1 MSLKALDSH
10 YLIRFSGALLALAL
24 PVLAAPA
31 VARTATASSGT
42 TLDEIVVT
50 ALKQGNVSLQ
60 NVPASVAVVT
70 GTVLES
76 IGASDFADFSRLVAG
91 LNFVDAGPGNKRY
104 VIRGINSAGEAQTAL
119 YYDNIP
125 VTGLGA
131 SATDFGGTQPDLDL
145 FDMQRV
151 EVLRGPQ
158 GTLYGQNSQAGVI
171 RIITNKPNLTKFEGD
186 ALTDVSDTKDGGVN
200 YSVKGV
206 VNLPLSAGVFAV
218 RLVGYDDNNSGFIDN
233 PLRHTTN
240 INSNTVSGGRLSGL
254 LQINSSTTLLGQIF
268 YQHLASSGP
277 PTERPYAM
285 SILDVNYPADGAR
298 AISRYAKE
306 PHDDK
311 SKVYALTLKHDFG
324 WSALTVTGSR
334 FDRKIYDVQDY
345 TTSFNFFRS
354 LQALGAFPP
363 GPVPQGGVYIAPQS
377 STLSSGEARMRTK
390 LDGRVNGIFGVYYD
404 DRKIDYL
411 NNVVGADFA
420 TGGPDPTLGEI
431 SSRTFA
437 DHTKD
442 AAVFTEVTGKLTD
455 RLSFTGGLRWFD
467 TTRDL
472 TSATIYPFFGLGT
485 PGPDA
490 PEHAKD
496 SGLLKK
502 AVLNYHA
509 TSEAMLYASY
519 SEGYRA
525 GGTNA
530 ATVAAVPSQY
540 APDRTKNYEVGAK
553 ANWYDDRLT
562 TDLSL
567 FRIDLINLQV
577 PECFGAGCAFSG
589 VGNVPGTAA
598 RSTGVE
604 LDVAAR
610 PLRNWNVELATSYVR
625 AVLVEDLTADLGAA
639 ATNGAPLLNV
649 PKLNASLST
658 DYEWPVGSMINAS
671 VGGSI
676 QYEGRVA
683 ITSYD
688 ESSAIN
694 IPASPYSLLNLRAGL
709 DWNRYKLTLYVNN
722 ALDRNAQ
729 LNVYNDVN
737 DAYVI
742 LTNRPRTIGLRLSAQ
757 F

>member
-1 MSLKALDSH
+1 MYLKV
-10 YLIRFSGALLALAL
+10 LALAAL
-24 PVLAAPA
+24 SSAALGSPA
-31 VARTATASSGT
+31 FADTPSSGT
-42 TLDEIVVT
+42 TLDEVVVT
-50 ALKQGNVSLQ
+50 ALKRGDESLQ
-60 NVPASVAVVT
+60 SVPASVAVVT
-70 GTVLES
+70 GDALDK
-76 IGASDFADFSRLVAG
+76 IGASEFSDFSRLVAG
-91 LNFVDAGPGNKRY
+91 LNFVDDGPGNKRY

-131 SATDFGGTQPDLDL
+131 SATDFGGTQPDLEL
-145 FDMQRV
+145 FDMQQV

-158 GTLYGQNSQAGVI
+158 GTLYGQNSQAGVV
-171 RIITNKPNLTKFEGD
+171 RIVTKKPNLNNIEGEVVS
-186 ALTDVSDTKDGGVN
+186 DVSDTKDGGVN

-206 VNLPLSAGVFAV
+206 VNLPVSAGVFAV
-218 RLVGYDDNNSGFIDN
+218 RLVGYDDNNSGFINN
-233 PLRHTTN
+233 PLRHESD
-240 INSNTVSGGRLSGL
+240 INSNEVSGGRISGL
-254 LQINSSTTLLGQIF
+254 LQINPTTTLLGQIF
-268 YQHLASSGP
+268 YQHLASSAP
-277 PTERPYAM
+277 PVERPYDM
-285 SILDVNYPADGAR
+285 SILGVNYPADGPR
-298 AISRYAKE
+298 AISLYAKE
-306 PHDDK
+306 PHDDR
-311 SKVYALTLKHDFG
+311 SKVYALTLDHDFG
-324 WSALTVTGSR
+324 WSALTVAASR
-334 FDRKIYDVQDY
+334 FDRNIYDVQDY

-377 STLSSGEARMRTK
+377 STLSSGEARMSTK
-390 LDGRVNGIFGVYYD
+390 LDGRVNGVFGVYYD

-411 NNVVGADFA
+411 NNVMGADFA
-420 TGGPDPTLGEI
+420 TGAPDAALGEI
-431 SSRTFA
+431 SSRVFA

-442 AAVFTEVTGKLTD
+442 AAVFTEVTATLTD

-485 PGPDA
+485 AGPDA

-496 SGLLKK
+496 NGFLKK
-502 AVLNYHA
+502 AVVDFRL
-509 TSEAMLYASY
+509 TSDAMLYASY
-519 SEGYRA
+519 AEGYRS

-540 APDRTKNYEVGAK
+540 APDRTKNYEIGAK
-553 ANWYDDRLT
+553 ASWYDKRLT
-562 TDLSL
+562 TDISL

-610 PLRNWNVELATSYVR
+610 PTHNWNVDLAASYVR

-639 ATNGAPLLNV
+639 ATDGAPLLNV

-658 DYEWPVGSMINAS
+658 DYTWPVASAINAS

-709 DWNRYKLTLYVNN
+709 DWQRYKLTLYVNN

-729 LNVYNDVN
+729 LNVFNDVN